1 MASRAGD
8 QQLDAAAGDGLTA
21 QSRLGT
27 RPAVRCVLCE
37 GPRPLGPLTLA
48 PQSRDADGRSM
59 STRFRPNRV
68 ALAAY
73 AGFIALSAYCG
84 SIGLISGLLPVNA
97 SLAERLPFHSPVF
110 GGIALA
116 LVVGLP
122 ASFVAALSWR
132 GHARTPDAGA
142 LAGLLLVGWIAVELA
157 IAREFSALQVV
168 YAAAGAGLIAAG
180 NVAVLRQ
187 VAEVAAALPLF
198 VTAPLWRHWH
208 LRWGAPPGP
217 PCLLS
222 ASRPQEG
229 DDASTGRARGAA
241 AGPEGIDLYWLP
253 LGAGGHSVRWNGK
266 VYEALAAWHERRRS
280 QDLYHSA
287 LEVRHGGRR
296 YVIEM
301 APVWSEASPDRGVG
315 CEGPVGAR
323 WLGRFRAFRYE
334 VRCWPEGRIPDVLEA
349 VDSPRRLSDDP
360 AAVVELL
367 QRTRDVPA

>member
-48 PQSRDADGRSM
+48 AQSRDADGRSM

-68 ALAAY
+68 TLAAY

-84 SIGLISGLLPVNA
+84 SIGLIIGLL
-97 SLAERLPFHSPVF
+97 
-110 GGIALA
+110 
-116 LVVGLP
+116 

-168 YAAAGAGLIAAG
+168 YAAAGAGLIALG

-187 VAEVAAALPLF
+187 VGDVVVALPLF
-198 VTAPLWRHWH
+198 VTGL
-208 LRWGAPPGP
+208 
-217 PCLLS
+217 
-222 ASRPQEG
+222 
-229 DDASTGRARGAA
+229 
-241 AGPEGIDLYWLP
+241 
-253 LGAGGHSVRWNGK
+253 
-266 VYEALAAWHERRRS
+266 
-280 QDLYHSA
+280 
-287 LEVRHGGRR
+287 
-296 YVIEM
+296 
-301 APVWSEASPDRGVG
+301 
-315 CEGPVGAR
+315 
-323 WLGRFRAFRYE
+323 
-334 VRCWPEGRIPDVLEA
+334 
-349 VDSPRRLSDDP
+349 
-360 AAVVELL
+360 
-367 QRTRDVPA
+367 